1 MKVYHTNTTYGQ
13 QRVNKI
19 RAVAALT
26 GSNVEFE
33 ANEKPAALQKLFRGV
48 LPILETSEGVISS
61 SNTIIRHLANTS
73 QKLYGSNIQ
82 EASLVDQW
90 LDVIAFDL
98 EPVVG
103 ALTTAIEGGQTSV
116 FNAWKDATTFLTVV
130 NGQLAKNTY
139 LVGGSISIADIS
151 LYVNVSVL
159 FQHAFDAKLRG
170 TFPNV
175 GKWFE
180 IAAKEIGNA
189 LPTVTLAEKTHENL
203 ACSRKEK
210 APKAEKAEKT
220 EKADKKGGN
229 KGAAPEA
236 KKEEDFDLFG
246 DAPAAPAAPAA
257 KKDEDFDLFGDDAAP
272 PAEKKE

>member
-1 MKVYHTNTTYGQ
+1 M
-13 QRVNKI
+13 
-19 RAVAALT
+19 
-26 GSNVEFE
+26 SNLRPTKNQLLFKKLSEEFFPFS
-33 ANEKPAALQKLFRGV
+33 KPLKELSALQI
-48 LPILETSEGVISS
+48 PSS
-61 SNTIIRHLANTS
+61 
-73 QKLYGSNIQ
+73 
-82 EASLVDQW
+82 DQW

-180 IAAKEIGNA
+180 IVAKEIGNA
-189 LPTVTLAEKTHENL
+189 LPAVTLAEKTHENL

-210 APKAEKAEKT
+210 APKAEKAEK
-220 EKADKKGGN
+220 A
-229 KGAAPEA
+229 
-236 KKEEDFDLFG
+236 
-246 DAPAAPAAPAA
+246 
-257 KKDEDFDLFGDDAAP
+257 
-272 PAEKKE
+272 